1 MASLSSFG
9 IFVVSIKNFDADDTD
24 FADLK
29 DEDMDEEKNNRLG
42 EPEMVYER
50 RTSTFSQHRR
60 RTVDELMEI
69 IRREHPRMYAEDP
82 DLRKHLEELENPK
95 PMTRQEIDARI
106 DEAEAEIKAGVPGL
120 TTEEAF
126 NLIKRHNPW
135 LLNHL

>member
-1 MASLSSFG
+1 
-9 IFVVSIKNFDADDTD
+9 
-24 FADLK
+24 
-29 DEDMDEEKNNRLG
+29 MDEEKNNRLG

-50 RTSTFSQHRR
+50 RTPTYTQHRR

-69 IRREHPRMYAEDP
+69 IQHEHQRMYAEDP

-135 LLNHL
+135 LLKHL

>member
-1 MASLSSFG
+1 MSSFG

-126 NLIKRHNPW
+126 NRV
-135 LLNHL
+135 